1 MSASSRPTRRPRSRR
16 PSARLSAV
24 VDLPTPPLPEA
35 TAITAATPGIS
46 LCRDIG
52 EAGLGGGRCDA
63 TGGAPCAGRCGAAA
77 TAPGLR
83 SAVNAIMAAVTPG
96 MARTVASA
104 CARTFSHARASEAS
118 TLIEKNTL
126 PSLTDIADNTLA
138 LVKATPRGDI
148 TLERQSRTC
157 CCVTL
162 KRISY
167 DFTDATHRA
176 LQLKRLHRPDI
187 VRPFGGRRS
196 ALLLG
201 GLVVQFDHDAIGVID
216 EDLPEIATR
225 NLSGVE
231 WHALGRKPL
240 LHAGKI
246 PASESNVMDNAGIGL
261 LWLLGP
267 WKNLQ
272 IYQPRA
278 FPKNSNAGEKETLP
292 GGLFQ

>member
-35 TAITAATPGIS
+35 TAITAA
-46 LCRDIG
+46 
-52 EAGLGGGRCDA
+52 
-63 TGGAPCAGRCGAAA
+63 
-77 TAPGLR
+77 APGLR

-96 MARTVASA
+96 MARTAASA

-201 GLVVQFDHDAIGVID
+201 GLVVQFDHDAVGVID
-216 EDLPEIATR
+216 KDLPEIATR
-225 NLSGVE
+225 NLSGFE
-231 WHALGRKPL
+231 RHALGRKPL
-240 LHAGKI
+240 PHAGKI
-246 PASESNVMDNAGIGL
+246 PASESNMMDNAGIGL
-261 LWLLGP
+261 VWLVGP
-267 WKNLQ
+267 GNIDQMHHRLAFRIHPSAGKSEIRPSAFLQ
-272 IYQPRA
+272 SQHILVE
-278 FPKNSNAGEKETLP
+278 GD
-292 GGLFQ
+292 GLVQL